1 MILGAM
7 LLAGMVNAADP
18 AGTVNWNEQ
27 NVWKSTKIKAG
38 TDGAALE
45 ATTPCLV
52 ESSVLIPVH
61 EKAEYR
67 FSGEVRKAKGA
78 PSALFLA
85 GFILYDKD
93 KKTIQP
99 QHVRVIRGTDTV
111 LAEEAKAGDHFIK
124 IRNGARWTAKTY
136 HYAAFNAVQLPNR
149 DLSPDVISAVK
160 REGQTWT
167 VSFGKPLQKS
177 YPAGTKVRMHRAG
190 SGWTYCAAANK
201 PLSVEWTTFTGKIK
215 GSGFHRKGGEFY
227 DRFRPGTRLVVPALT
242 LRNTGK
248 EPVKVFFRNLK
259 LEEMK

>member
-1 MILGAM
+1 MKKTMILGAM

-27 NVWKSTKIKAG
+27 NVWKGTKIKAG

-93 KKTIQP
+93 KKN
-99 QHVRVIRGTDTV
+99 DT
-111 LAEEAKAGDHFIK
+111 
-124 IRNGARWTAKTY
+124 
-136 HYAAFNAVQLPNR
+136 
-149 DLSPDVISAVK
+149 
-160 REGQTWT
+160 
-167 VSFGKPLQKS
+167 
-177 YPAGTKVRMHRAG
+177 
-190 SGWTYCAAANK
+190 AAACPRDSRNRHCSGGRSK
-201 PLSVEWTTFTGKIK
+201 SRRPFHQNQKRGALDGKNIPLCGIQCSPTAEQ
-215 GSGFHRKGGEFY
+215 
-227 DRFRPGTRLVVPALT
+227 RP
-242 LRNTGK
+242 
-248 EPVKVFFRNLK
+248 FS
-259 LEEMK
+259 

>member
-27 NVWKSTKIKAG
+27 NVWKSTKIKADG
-38 TDGAALE
+38 GAALE

-67 FSGEVRKAKGA
+67 FSGEVRKTKGA

-124 IRNGARWTAKTY
+124 IRNGGALDGKNIPLCGIQCSPTAE
-136 HYAAFNAVQLPNR
+136 Q
-149 DLSPDVISAVK
+149 
-160 REGQTWT
+160 
-167 VSFGKPLQKS
+167 
-177 YPAGTKVRMHRAG
+177 
-190 SGWTYCAAANK
+190 
-201 PLSVEWTTFTGKIK
+201 
-215 GSGFHRKGGEFY
+215 
-227 DRFRPGTRLVVPALT
+227 RP
-242 LRNTGK
+242 
-248 EPVKVFFRNLK
+248 FS
-259 LEEMK
+259 